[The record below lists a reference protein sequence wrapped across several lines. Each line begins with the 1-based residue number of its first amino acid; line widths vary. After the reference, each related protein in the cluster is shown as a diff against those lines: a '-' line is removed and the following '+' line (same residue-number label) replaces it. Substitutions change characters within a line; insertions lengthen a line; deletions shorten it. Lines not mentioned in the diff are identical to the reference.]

1 MPKERPSALA
11 RAIARAKRSLQ
22 TAAQDLRE
30 VEQVAAQNQGKTPGV
45 AGDQVATAGDSGST
59 PRRSVAPGSKAA

>member
-1 MPKERPSALA
+1 MPKPKQTALA

-30 VEQVAAQNQGKTPGV
+30 VESLATDTQATSPG
-45 AGDQVATAGDSGST
+45 TAGSDVARASGSGST
-59 PRRSVAPGSKAA
+59 SQRRVAAAA